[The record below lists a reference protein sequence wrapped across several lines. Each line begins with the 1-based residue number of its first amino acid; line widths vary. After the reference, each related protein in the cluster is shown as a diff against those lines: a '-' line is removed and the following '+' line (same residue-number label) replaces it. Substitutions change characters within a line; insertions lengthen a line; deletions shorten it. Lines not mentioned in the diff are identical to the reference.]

1 MGRGFYAY
9 AAGKISDCGM
19 SIPPVLTR
27 VHDLSQSIAQVIA
40 PLCEEKFWMTTQ
52 LKSSESPV
60 GESATGK
67 TCYVPQNHRRILC
80 IFPKYSRSFGTFH
93 HAYPLMGIR
102 KVRAFM
108 PPQGIL
114 VVAAYLPKQW
124 EIRFIDENVQPA
136 KRSDYNWADVVIVSG
151 MHIQRPQINQI
162 NELAHRAGKI
172 TVVGGPSVSGCPEYY
187 PDFDILHLGELGD
200 ATDQMIEYLDQQAER
215 PKQQIRFETKERLP
229 LSEFPIPAYHL
240 LDINHYFLANIQF
253 SSGCPYRCEF
263 CDIPELYGRSPRLK
277 NPEQILA
284 ELDAM
289 LAAGNP
295 GAVYFV
301 DDNFVGDRRALMTL
315 LPHLIDWQK
324 RNGYPVQF
332 ACEATLNLAQSPKL
346 LEMMREA
353 YFCTVFCGI
362 ETPET
367 EALKSISKT
376 HNLSMPILEAVKILN
391 SYGME
396 VVSGIIMGLDTDTP
410 ETADRILEFIRL
422 SQIPMLTINLL
433 HALPRTPLWR
443 RLEEEGRL
451 VVEDNRDS
459 NVEFLM
465 PYEQVI
471 DMWRRCITEAYEP
484 EFLYQRFAYN
494 MEHTYP
500 KRISVPN
507 SPARTSGANI
517 RKGLTMLANILIRV
531 GVFSHYRKT
540 FWKMAYPALKSGDI
554 ESLIHVGLVGHHL
567 IKFAAE
573 CATGEE
579 SASFYSQKLRKTQ
592 PKQLEASV
600 AGN

>member
-1 MGRGFYAY
+1 
-9 AAGKISDCGM
+9 
-19 SIPPVLTR
+19 
-27 VHDLSQSIAQVIA
+27 
-40 PLCEEKFWMTTQ
+40 MTVQ
-52 LKSSESPV
+52 LKSFQNQIPV
-60 GESATGK
+60 ATDLASAPNPK
-67 TCYVPQNHRRILC
+67 KARYVPLHHRRILC

-93 HAYPLMGIR
+93 HAYPLMGN
-102 KVRAFM
+102 VRAFM

-114 VVAAYLPKQW
+114 IVAAYLPQEW
-124 EIRFIDENVQPA
+124 EVRFIDENLRPA
-136 KRSDYNWADVVIVSG
+136 KKSDYQWADVVIVSG
-151 MHIQRPQINQI
+151 MHIQKPQINQI
-162 NELAHRAGKI
+162 NQLAHQEGKI
-172 TVVGGPSVSGCPEYY
+172 TVLGGPSVSGCPEYY

-200 ATDQMIEYLDQQAER
+200 ASDRMIEYLDQHHQR
-215 PKQQIRFETKERLP
+215 PPQQIRFETKERLP
-229 LSEFPIPAYHL
+229 LSEFPTPAYHL
-240 LDINHYFLANIQF
+240 VNLNHYFLANVQF

-263 CDIPELYGRSPRLK
+263 CDIPELYGRNPRMK
-277 NPEQILA
+277 TPEQVLA

-289 LAAGNP
+289 LESGNI

-301 DDNFVGDRRALMTL
+301 DDNFVGDRRATMQL

-324 RNGYPVQF
+324 RNGYPIQF

-367 EALKSISKT
+367 EALHSISKVQ
-376 HNLSMPILEAVKILN
+376 NLSMPILEAVKVLN

-396 VVSGIIMGLDTDTP
+396 VVSGIIIGLDTDTP

-443 RLEEEGRL
+443 RLEAEGRL
-451 VVEDNRDS
+451 VFDDSRES

-465 PYEQVI
+465 PYQQVVE
-471 DMWRRCITEAYEP
+471 MWRRCITEAYQP

-500 KRISVPN
+500 NRIAVPN
-507 SPARTSGANI
+507 SPARTSWANI
-517 RKGLTMLANILIRV
+517 RKGLTYLTNILLRV
-531 GVFSHYRKT
+531 GVFGNYRQT
-540 FWKMAYPALKSGDI
+540 FWQMAKPALKSGNI

-567 IKFAAE
+567 IQFAQD
-573 CATGEE
+573 CAAHTE
-579 SASFYSQKLRKTQ
+579 SASFYSQKIRR
-592 PKQLEASV
+592 
-600 AGN
+600 